1 MSPIFAFSTR
11 VTPPAK
17 CEAFWSKTRPS
28 TSSVSSIVP
37 LQRRG
42 GGGGGGGGGGRGK
55 RVDRGRKRIGGQEKD
70 KMKKEERKQILS
82 RGKLS
87 GLPTRVSLQF

>member
-42 GGGGGGGGGGRGK
+42 GGEEGRRK
-55 RVDRGRKRIGGQEKD
+55 RVEWKGRGRKRIGGQEKD
-70 KMKKEERKQILS
+70 KMKKEDRKQILS
-82 RGKLS
+82 
-87 GLPTRVSLQF
+87 